1 MSKILNKMGLYSIGW
16 SNGGIRTKLLA
27 VGVNTALVI
36 YLDRTAEGSR
46 NGEPLHYYIRLMNP
60 N

>member
-36 YLDRTAEGSR
+36 YLDRTA
-46 NGEPLHYYIRLMNP
+46 
-60 N
+60 